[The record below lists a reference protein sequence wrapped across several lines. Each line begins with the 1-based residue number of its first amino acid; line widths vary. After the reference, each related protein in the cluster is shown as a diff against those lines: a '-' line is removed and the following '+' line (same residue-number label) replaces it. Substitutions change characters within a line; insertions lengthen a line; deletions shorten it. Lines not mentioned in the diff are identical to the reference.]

1 MAVAAFIRVDDPS
14 LLAPLEVGSYL
25 DGYRM
30 DLMTKLSQDVGSGG
44 IPWRH
49 WIMDSG
55 ALLWILALAECSVE
69 ALARGF
75 WRSSLALVSRDS
87 FFPLSKYA
95 RAGALALDFWPHF
108 LLARSTKR
116 MRNT

>member
-44 IPWRH
+44 MFRGGTGSW
-49 WIMDSG
+49 
-55 ALLWILALAECSVE
+55 LLALFFGSCLE
-69 ALARGF
+69 GQF
-75 WRSSLALVSRDS
+75 FS
-87 FFPLSKYA
+87 FK
-95 RAGALALDFWPHF
+95 
-108 LLARSTKR
+108 
-116 MRNT
+116 